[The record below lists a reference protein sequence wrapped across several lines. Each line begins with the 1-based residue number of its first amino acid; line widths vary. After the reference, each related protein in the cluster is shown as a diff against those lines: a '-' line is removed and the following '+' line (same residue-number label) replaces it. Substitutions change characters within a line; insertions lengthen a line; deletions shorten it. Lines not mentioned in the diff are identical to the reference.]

1 MTGSLSRSGK
11 LVEVNA
17 IIGFRVITHSLRKR
31 ESPSRNWRGAGK
43 YRRLT
48 LTSAAVF
55 ERNVSDLGKEGKKE
69 GARRHF
75 YASEQH
81 AARGRTCGAVRY
93 DAARHGLT
101 VRATDHNR
109 GLTYGY
115 FPRGSFDS
123 SRSVAFAMSYTYAYY
138 DSRYN
143 QFGSW
148 RGLPSARRAS
158 SRSIVTERTWLRW

>member
-1 MTGSLSRSGK
+1 MWP
-11 LVEVNA
+11 
-17 IIGFRVITHSLRKR
+17 H
-31 ESPSRNWRGAGK
+31 
-43 YRRLT
+43 
-48 LTSAAVF
+48 
-55 ERNVSDLGKEGKKE
+55 
-69 GARRHF
+69 
-75 YASEQH
+75 
-81 AARGRTCGAVRY
+81 AVRC
-93 DAARHGLT
+93 GLT

-109 GLTYGY
+109 ELTYGY

-158 SRSIVTERTWLRW
+158 SRSIVTDCTWLRIGPTLKLPSRKLPRRAGRCEIEHDSYKDSIKGRKGEKDILYPYENWTKDLRIYCYLISIFCMHLNICYLYFYFYVLLYR